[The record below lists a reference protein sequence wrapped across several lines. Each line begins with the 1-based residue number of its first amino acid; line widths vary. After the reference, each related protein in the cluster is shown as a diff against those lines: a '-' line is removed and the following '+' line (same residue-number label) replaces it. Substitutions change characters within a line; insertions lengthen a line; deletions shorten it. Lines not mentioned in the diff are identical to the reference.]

1 VIDTA
6 RRTAAALLHSQFPA
20 HVFMSPPRFH
30 VDLPLAPHAEVFLP
44 DAVAHHAGR
53 ALRLRDG
60 DPVVVFDG
68 RGGEYPATLTFEGKH
83 AVVKLGAHDPREAEL
98 AGRVTL
104 VQGIASGD
112 KMDWIIEKAVE
123 MGVHAIVPIA
133 AERSVLKLS
142 GDRLE
147 KRLAH
152 WRRIVQAACEQCG
165 RNRIPTVAAPMTL
178 AAWVAS
184 ENVAANG
191 SLRLLCH
198 PAADQALT
206 ARVRAQAG
214 LRDLVLLVGPEG
226 GWSDEE
232 LRRAKAGGV
241 EAVSFGPRVLRTETA
256 ATALIAATGAALGWL

>member
-1 VIDTA
+1 
-6 RRTAAALLHSQFPA
+6 
-20 HVFMSPPRFH
+20 MSPPRFH
-30 VDLPLAPHAEVFLP
+30 VDLPLAPHAELFLP

-68 RGGEYPATLTFEGKH
+68 KGGEYPATLTFEGKH
-83 AVVKLGAHDPREAEL
+83 AVVKLGAHDPRDAEL
-98 AGRVTL
+98 AGRITL

-123 MGVHAIVPIA
+123 TGVHAIVPIA
-133 AERSVLKLS
+133 ADRSVLKLS

-178 AAWVAS
+178 AQWLAD
-184 ENVAANG
+184 EAAPDAV
-191 SLRLLCH
+191 RLLCH
-198 PAADQALT
+198 PGADQALT
-206 ARVRAQAG
+206 DRLRAQPG
-214 LRDLVLLVGPEG
+214 LQDLVLLVGPEG

-232 LRRAKAGGV
+232 SRRARAGGV
-241 EAVSFGPRVLRTETA
+241 LAVSFGPRVLRTETA
-256 ATALIAATGAALGWL
+256 GTALIAASSAALGWL

>member
-1 VIDTA
+1 
-6 RRTAAALLHSQFPA
+6 
-20 HVFMSPPRFH
+20 MSLPRFH
-30 VDLPLAPHAEVFLP
+30 VDLPLAPGAELFLP

-60 DPVVVFDG
+60 DTVVLFDG
-68 RGGEYPATLTFEGKH
+68 RGGEYPAILSFEGKH
-83 AVVKLGAHDPREAEL
+83 AMVKLADHDPRDAEL
-98 AGRVTL
+98 AGRITL

-123 MGVHAIVPIA
+123 TGVHAIVPIA
-133 AERSVLKLS
+133 ADRCVLKLS

-165 RNRIPTVAAPMTL
+165 RNRIPTVSAPMTL
-178 AAWVAS
+178 AQWLAAEDGSIAS
-184 ENVAANG
+184 QGTDGAV
-191 SLRLLCH
+191 RLLCH

-206 ARVRAQAG
+206 SRVKAQAD
-214 LRDLVLLVGPEG
+214 LQDLVLLVGPEG
-226 GWSDEE
+226 GWSDDE
-232 LRRAKAGGV
+232 LARARKGGV

-256 ATALIAATGAALGWL
+256 GTALIAASSAALGWL

>member
-1 VIDTA
+1 
-6 RRTAAALLHSQFPA
+6 
-20 HVFMSPPRFH
+20 MSPPRFH
-30 VDLPLAPHAEVFLP
+30 VDLPLAPHAELFLP

-83 AVVKLGAHDPREAEL
+83 AVVKLADHDPREAEL
-98 AGRVTL
+98 AGRITL

-133 AERSVLKLS
+133 AERSVLKLT

-152 WRRIVQAACEQCG
+152 WRRIAQAACEQSG
-165 RNRIPTVAAPMTL
+165 RNRIPDVSAPTTL
-178 AAWVAS
+178 VQWLAGD
-184 ENVAANG
+184 AANDPATT
-191 SLRLLCH
+191 LRLLCH
-198 PAADQALT
+198 PAAAEALT
-206 ARVRAQAG
+206 SKVRAVTDLQE
-214 LRDLVLLVGPEG
+214 LVLVVGPEG
-226 GWSDEE
+226 GWSEEE
-232 LRRAKAGGV
+232 LKRAGKGGV

-256 ATALIAATGAALGWL
+256 GTALIAASSAALGWI

>member
-1 VIDTA
+1 
-6 RRTAAALLHSQFPA
+6 
-20 HVFMSPPRFH
+20 MSPPRFH
-30 VDLPLAPHAEVFLP
+30 VDLPLAPHAELFLP

-68 RGGEYPATLTFEGKH
+68 KGGEYPATLTFEGKH
-83 AVVKLGAHDPREAEL
+83 AVVKLGAHDPRDAEL
-98 AGRVTL
+98 AGRITL

-123 MGVHAIVPIA
+123 TGVHAIVPIA
-133 AERSVLKLS
+133 ADRSVLKLS

-178 AAWVAS
+178 AQWLAD
-184 ENVAANG
+184 EAAPDAV
-191 SLRLLCH
+191 RLLCH
-198 PAADQALT
+198 PGADQALT
-206 ARVRAQAG
+206 DRLRAQPG
-214 LRDLVLLVGPEG
+214 LQDLVLLVGPEG

-232 LRRAKAGGV
+232 SRRARAGGV
-241 EAVSFGPRVLRTETA
+241 VAVSFGPRVLRTETA
-256 ATALIAATGAALGWL
+256 GTALIAASSAALGWL